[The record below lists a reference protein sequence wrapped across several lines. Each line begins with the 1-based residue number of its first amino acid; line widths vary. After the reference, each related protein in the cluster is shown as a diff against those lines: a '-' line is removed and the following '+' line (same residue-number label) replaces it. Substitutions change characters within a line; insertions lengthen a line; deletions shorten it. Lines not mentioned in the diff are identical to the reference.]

1 MAPDRNAPC
10 PCGSGKKMKKCC
22 GVGGIYQRGLNAR
35 GKGKLPPPEASEID
49 TTTSGRRISD
59 MSIAPPTMEEIAARM
74 NDATIVDEEDVIA
87 QMKRLAEGCEFE
99 VDGRDGRGDAS
110 WWLYEHYSA
119 KPDETRPEEER
130 FPGIEALP
138 GVSRDFGKA
147 LLYCMGAA
155 YLGHA
160 EACWKQHLL
169 HEGCFE
175 KGGKL
180 ARSLCR
186 GIPEELKGDFFPE
199 GQEESSQLV
208 PYVFLKRAADG
219 GHVLA
224 MLKLGY
230 ELMQDEDH
238 GFVRESF
245 KMTAKDA
252 IPYYQ
257 KAADKRNGEAMLKL
271 ATVYTHGMPGVEKD
285 QRRAERLFIESEKP
299 GIYYLGTP
307 EQRRVVYDP
316 ERMEILYQRLLRG
329 GDADAPGYSFVH
341 APIEGDGP
349 TKKHGTCS
357 VCMKIAGLKRCA
369 GCKACWYCSKECQNA
384 DWPEHKKTC
393 ALVMHPEA
401 ILGERWFRNVPGLA
415 RTVVLAAHINRN
427 ADPVIGIRTEREDDG
442 LRPVVT
448 VYPRREFMKSFEDSS
463 LSQILLEHGC
473 RIEGIHKGMF
483 LIYINA
489 KHLGGTMV
497 GFVHGGWSARDDR
510 TGPDAENEVNSSMM
524 MEAWKR
530 GRVAEVREHTNLE

>member
-1 MAPDRNAPC
+1 
-10 PCGSGKKMKKCC
+10 MKKCC

-35 GKGKLPPPEASEID
+35 GNQAPLPPPEASEIYSY

-59 MSIAPPTMEEIAARM
+59 MSIAPPTMEELAARM

-87 QMKRLAEGCEFE
+87 QMKRLAEGYEFE

-119 KPDETRPEEER
+119 KPDGTRLEEER

-147 LLYCMGAA
+147 LLCCMMAA

-169 HEGCFE
+169 HESCFE

-180 ARSLCR
+180 ARSLCSL
-186 GIPEELKGDFFPE
+186 IPEELKGDFFPE
-199 GQEESSQLV
+199 GQEESSQLM

-245 KMTAKDA
+245 KMTEKDA

-271 ATVYTHGMPGVEKD
+271 ATIYTHGMPGVEKD
-285 QRRAERLFIESEKP
+285 LPRAERLFIESEKP

-307 EQRRVVYDP
+307 EQRGAMYDR
-316 ERMEILYQRLLRG
+316 ERREILYQRLWLG
-329 GDADAPGYSFVH
+329 GDADAPVYSFVH
-341 APIEGDGP
+341 VPIEGDGAVQE
-349 TKKHGTCS
+349 TWNLLGVHEGCRVKKMCGLQNLLVLQQRVSERGLARAQKDVCS
-357 VCMKIAGLKRCA
+357 G
-369 GCKACWYCSKECQNA
+369 
-384 DWPEHKKTC
+384 
-393 ALVMHPEA
+393 MHPEA

-415 RTVVLAAHINRN
+415 RTVVLAAYINRN

-448 VYPRREFMKSFEDSS
+448 VYPR
-463 LSQILLEHGC
+463 Q
-473 RIEGIHKGMF
+473 
-483 LIYINA
+483 
-489 KHLGGTMV
+489 
-497 GFVHGGWSARDDR
+497 
-510 TGPDAENEVNSSMM
+510 
-524 MEAWKR
+524 
-530 GRVAEVREHTNLE
+530 NL

>member
-1 MAPDRNAPC
+1 
-10 PCGSGKKMKKCC
+10 MKKCC

-35 GKGKLPPPEASEID
+35 GNQPPLPPPDASEIYSY

-59 MSIAPPTMEEIAARM
+59 MSIAPPTMEELAARM

-87 QMKRLAEGCEFE
+87 QMKRLADGYEFE
-99 VDGRDGRGDAS
+99 LDGRDGRGDAS
-110 WWLYEHYSA
+110 WWLYEHYSP
-119 KPDETRPEEER
+119 KPDGTRPEEAI
-130 FPGIEALP
+130 PGLEGYP
-138 GVSRDFGKA
+138 GVSRDFGEA
-147 LLYCMGAA
+147 FLYCMGAA

-160 EACWKQHLL
+160 EACWRQHLL
-169 HEGCFE
+169 HEVCFE
-175 KGGKL
+175 KDGEL

-186 GIPEELKGDFFPE
+186 DIPEELKGDFFPE

-208 PYVFLKRAADG
+208 PYVWLKRSADG

-230 ELMQDEDH
+230 ELMKDEDH

-271 ATVYTHGMPGVEKD
+271 ATIYTHGMPGVEKD
-285 QRRAERLFIESEKP
+285 LPRAERLFIESEKP

-307 EQRRVVYDP
+307 EQRGAMYDR
-316 ERMEILYQRLLRG
+316 ERREILFQRLLLG
-329 GDADAPGYSFVH
+329 GDADAPVYSFVH
-341 APIEGDGP
+341 VPIEGDGP

-357 VCMKIAGLKRCA
+357 VCMKVAGLKKCA
-369 GCKACWYCSKECQNA
+369 GCKTCWYCNKECQNA

-393 ALVMHPEA
+393 ALGVHPEA

-415 RTVVLAAHINRN
+415 RTVVLAAYINRN

-448 VYPRREFMKSFEDSS
+448 VYPRQECLKMKKFEDSS
-463 LSQILLEHGC
+463 LSQTLLEHGC

-483 LIYINA
+483 LIYIDA
-489 KHLGGTMV
+489 LHLGGTMR

-510 TGPDAENEVNSSMM
+510 TGPDAENEVNSGMM
-524 MEAWKR
+524 KEAWKR
-530 GRVAEVREHTNLE
+530 GWVAEVREHTNLE

>member
-1 MAPDRNAPC
+1 
-10 PCGSGKKMKKCC
+10 MKKCC
-22 GVGGIYQRGLNAR
+22 GVGGIYQRGLNA
-35 GKGKLPPPEASEID
+35 KGNPTPLPPPEASDIEIY

-59 MSIAPPTMEEIAARM
+59 MSIAPPTMEELAARM
-74 NDATIVDEEDVIA
+74 NDATIVDEEDLIA
-87 QMKRLAEGCEFE
+87 QMKRLAEGYEFE

-119 KPDETRPEEER
+119 KPDGTRPEEER

-245 KMTAKDA
+245 KMTEKDA

-271 ATVYTHGMPGVEKD
+271 ATIYTHGMPGVEKD
-285 QRRAERLFIESEKP
+285 LPRAERLLIESEKP

-307 EQRRVVYDP
+307 EQRGAMYDR
-316 ERMEILYQRLLRG
+316 ERREILYQRLLLG

-341 APIEGDGP
+341 APIEGDGAV
-349 TKKHGTCS
+349 KKHGSCS

-393 ALVMHPEA
+393 AHAMHPDA

-415 RTVVLAAHINRN
+415 RTVVLAAYINRN

-448 VYPRREFMKSFEDSS
+448 VYPRHEILKMNFSW
-463 LSQILLEHGC
+463 SQTALEHPC
-473 RIEGIHKGMF
+473 RIEPHRGVFQMVITA
-483 LIYINA
+483 L
-489 KHLGGTMV
+489 HLGGTR
-497 GFVHGGWSARDDR
+497 GTREAFPYFR
-510 TGPDAENEVNSSMM
+510 TGVWNLNDRMDLQRCMKTAPGVENELARSMM
-524 MEAWKR
+524 LEAWNR

>member
-1 MAPDRNAPC
+1 
-10 PCGSGKKMKKCC
+10 MKKCC

-35 GKGKLPPPEASEID
+35 GNQPEDSERYTLWWPGYY

-59 MSIAPPTMEEIAARM
+59 MCIAPPTMEEIAARM
-74 NDATIVDEEDVIA
+74 NDATIVDEEDIIA
-87 QMKRLAEGCEFE
+87 QMKRLAEGIKFE
-99 VDGRDGRGDAS
+99 VDGRDGRGDAG
-110 WWLYEHYSA
+110 WWLYEHYIA
-119 KPDETRPEEER
+119 KPDGTRLE
-130 FPGIEALP
+130 EALP
-138 GVSRDFGKA
+138 GDSRDFDKA
-147 LLYCMGAA
+147 LFYCMGAA
-155 YLGHA
+155 HLGHA
-160 EACWKQHLL
+160 EACWKQHLMY
-169 HEGCFE
+169 EGVFE
-175 KGGKL
+175 KGGDETDEL
-180 ARSLCR
+180 AKTLCR
-186 GIPEELKGDFFPE
+186 CIPETLKGDFFTE
-199 GQEESSQLV
+199 GQDSRLF
-208 PYVFLKRAADG
+208 PYVYLKRAADG

-230 ELMQDEDH
+230 ELMKDEDH

-245 KMTAKDA
+245 KMMAKDA

-257 KAADKRNGEAMLKL
+257 KAADKCNGEAMLKL
-271 ATVYTHGMPGVEKD
+271 ATIYTHGMPGVEKD

-369 GCKACWYCSKECQNA
+369 GCKTCWYCSKECQNA

-393 ALVMHPEA
+393 ALGAHPEA
-401 ILGERWFRNVPGLA
+401 ILGDRWFRNVPGLA
-415 RTVVLAAHINRN
+415 RTVVLAAYINRN

-448 VYPRREFMKSFEDSS
+448 VFPKRDFLKMKSSWSHSGAS
-463 LSQILLEHGC
+463 LQSILLEDRC
-473 RIEGIHKGMF
+473 RIEGIHKGTF
-483 LIYINA
+483 LIYIDA
-489 KHLGGTMV
+489 LHLGGTMV

-510 TGPDAENEVNSSMM
+510 TGPDAENEVNSSMTR
-524 MEAWKR
+524 EAWKR
-530 GRVAEVREHTNLE
+530 GWVAEVREPTNLE

>member
-1 MAPDRNAPC
+1 MAPGPPC
-10 PCGSGKKMKKCC
+10 PCGSGKRMKKCC
-22 GVGGIYQRGLNAR
+22 GVGGIYQRELNAR
-35 GKGKLPPPEASEID
+35 GSPPEASEIYSY

-59 MSIAPPTMEEIAARM
+59 MSIAPPTMEELAARM

-87 QMKRLAEGCEFE
+87 QMKRLAEGYEFE

-119 KPDETRPEEER
+119 KPDGTRLEEER

-147 LLYCMGAA
+147 LLCCMMAA
-155 YLGHA
+155 YLGHV

-169 HEGCFE
+169 HESCFE

-180 ARSLCR
+180 ARSLCSL
-186 GIPEELKGDFFPE
+186 IPEELKGDFFPE
-199 GQEESSQLV
+199 GQEESSQLM

-271 ATVYTHGMPGVEKD
+271 ATIYTHGMPGVEKD
-285 QRRAERLFIESEKP
+285 LPHAERLFIESEKP

-307 EQRRVVYDP
+307 EQRGAMYDR
-316 ERMEILYQRLLRG
+316 ERREILYQRLWLG
-329 GDADAPGYSFVH
+329 GDADAPVYSFVH
-341 APIEGDGP
+341 VPIEGDGAV
-349 TKKHGTCS
+349 KKHGTCS
-357 VCMKIAGLKRCA
+357 GCMKIAGLKRCA

-393 ALVMHPEA
+393 ASAMHPDA

-415 RTVVLAAHINRN
+415 RTVVLAAYINRN

-448 VYPRREFMKSFEDSS
+448 VYPRQEFMKSFEDSS

-530 GRVAEVREHTNLE
+530 GWVAEVREHTNLE

>member
-1 MAPDRNAPC
+1 
-10 PCGSGKKMKKCC
+10 MKKCC

-35 GKGKLPPPEASEID
+35 GNQPPLPPPEASDSEIYSY

-59 MSIAPPTMEEIAARM
+59 MCIAPPTMEEIAARM

-87 QMKRLAEGCEFE
+87 QMKRLAEGYEFE

-119 KPDETRPEEER
+119 KPDGTRLEEER
-130 FPGIEALP
+130 FPGLEGYP

-245 KMTAKDA
+245 KMTEKDA

-271 ATVYTHGMPGVEKD
+271 ATIYTHGMPGVEKD
-285 QRRAERLFIESEKP
+285 LPRAERLLIESEKP

-307 EQRRVVYDP
+307 EQRGAMYDR
-316 ERMEILYQRLLRG
+316 ERREILYQRLWLG
-329 GDADAPGYSFVH
+329 GDADAPVYSFVH
-341 APIEGDGP
+341 VPIEGDGAI
-349 TKKHGTCS
+349 KKHGTCS
-357 VCMKIAGLKRCA
+357 VCMKIAWLKRCA

-393 ALVMHPEA
+393 AQSMHPDA

-415 RTVVLAAHINRN
+415 RTVVLAAYINRN
-427 ADPVIGIRTEREDDG
+427 ADPVIGIRTEKEDDG

-448 VYPRREFMKSFEDSS
+448 VYPRQEFMKSFEDSS

-510 TGPDAENEVNSSMM
+510 TGPDADNEVNSSMM
-524 MEAWKR
+524 TEAWKR
-530 GRVAEVREHTNLE
+530 GWVAEVREHTNLE